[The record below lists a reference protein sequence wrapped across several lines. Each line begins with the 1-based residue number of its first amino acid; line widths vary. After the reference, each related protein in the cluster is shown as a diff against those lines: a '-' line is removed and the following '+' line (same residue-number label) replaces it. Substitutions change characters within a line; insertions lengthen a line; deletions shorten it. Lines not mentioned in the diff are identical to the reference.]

1 ELYSKLFISSSSE
14 WKSLYNELISNIKVE
29 FENEIISI
37 SKLRNFYNHFDR
49 NLRQKAYNKELQIFK
64 EYEYIFSRILN
75 SVKWDSIVISQKRK
89 FNSLLDKSLFEND
102 IDKEIL
108 DIVLNTTFENLSTV
122 RKYFYKKASLM
133 NLDKLEWFDISAPIY
148 EDKSVIF
155 DFEKAKNFILDNFA
169 RFSNEMY
176 ELALKAFEEGWIDA
190 EPRLGKTDGGFCI
203 YIFSNQSRILVNY
216 DNSIKSLL
224 TLAHELGHAYHNYVM
239 SENTPIYRYSPLIL
253 AETASILAETIT
265 RKNALKNLTD
275 TKTKTIIL
283 DGYLYTI
290 SVVTVDIISRFLF
303 EDKVIKIREQRILT
317 PSELCNI
324 MIDSQKEVY
333 FDSINSYH
341 PYMWA
346 NKPHYYIS
354 NYYNYPY
361 LVGLLVGLSL
371 FNLYES
377 NKISAKDYREI
388 LKNSGK
394 DKPERILKNFG
405 LNIRSKNFW
414 QEAFDLI
421 AKDIEE
427 FDKLPPVR

>member
-1 ELYSKLFISSSSE
+1 
-14 WKSLYNELISNIKVE
+14 
-29 FENEIISI
+29 
-37 SKLRNFYNHFDR
+37 
-49 NLRQKAYNKELQIFK
+49 
-64 EYEYIFSRILN
+64 
-75 SVKWDSIVISQKRK
+75 
-89 FNSLLDKSLFEND
+89 
-102 IDKEIL
+102 
-108 DIVLNTTFENLSTV
+108 
-122 RKYFYKKASLM
+122 
-133 NLDKLEWFDISAPIY
+133 
-148 EDKSVIF
+148 
-155 DFEKAKNFILDNFA
+155 
-169 RFSNEMY
+169 
-176 ELALKAFEEGWIDA
+176 
-190 EPRLGKTDGGFCI
+190 
-203 YIFSNQSRILVNY
+203 
-216 DNSIKSLL
+216 
-224 TLAHELGHAYHNYVM
+224 
-239 SENTPIYRYSPLIL
+239 YRYSPLIL

-275 TKTKTIIL
+275 TKIKTIIL

-333 FDSINSYH
+333 LDSINSYH

-346 NKPHYYIS
+346 NKPHYYGS

-377 NKISAKDYREI
+377 DKISVKDYREI
-388 LKNSGK
+388 LKNSRK